1 MRGLALSNDMD
12 VILWRSCNIILL
24 KSGISFEYFL
34 HLVVG
39 GYECDL
45 DIFQKVR

>member
-12 VILWRSCNIILL
+12 VCNIILL